1 METQQM
7 VTMSGKDFSRL
18 KEFIYT
24 QCGINLTDIKRTMLE
39 ARLQKRLR
47 ILGLLSFSV
56 YCDYLFS
63 RQGMEEELIQM
74 IDVVT
79 TNKTDFFREAAHF
92 EYLTHYALPELM
104 RVERFTVRRPL
115 AVWSAGC
122 SSGEE
127 PYTLAMVVKEFS
139 QKSGAGLPFTILA
152 TDISTN
158 VLEKAKLAIY
168 EEEKVLPVPP
178 ELKRKYLLKSK
189 DPHKKVYRIVQEL
202 RESVSFRRLNFMD
215 GDFGFREHMDIIFCR
230 NVIIY
235 FDKPTQEKLL
245 NRFCD
250 YLSPDGYIF
259 MGHSE
264 TVLGMD
270 VPLAQV
276 ASTVYRRSA

>member
-1 METQQM
+1 M
-7 VTMSGKDFSRL
+7 VTLSHADFNRL
-18 KEFIYT
+18 KELIYAR
-24 QCGINLTDIKRTMLE
+24 CGIRMNETKKTMIE
-39 ARLQKRLR
+39 GRLQKRLK
-47 ILGLLSFSV
+47 ILGLQSFSL
-56 YCDYLFS
+56 YCEYLFS
-63 RQGMEEELIQM
+63 RQGFDEETVFM
-74 IDVVT
+74 INEIT
-79 TNKTDFFREAAHF
+79 TNKTDFFREPAHF
-92 EYLTHYALPELM
+92 EYLTRYALPELM

-127 PYTLAMVVKEFS
+127 PYTLAMVIKEFS
-139 QKSGAGLPFTILA
+139 QKTGVELPFTILA

-158 VLEKAKLAIY
+158 VLEKARLAIY

-189 DPHKKVYRIVQEL
+189 DPNKKIYRVIPGL
-202 RESVSFRRLNFMD
+202 RENISFRRLNFMD